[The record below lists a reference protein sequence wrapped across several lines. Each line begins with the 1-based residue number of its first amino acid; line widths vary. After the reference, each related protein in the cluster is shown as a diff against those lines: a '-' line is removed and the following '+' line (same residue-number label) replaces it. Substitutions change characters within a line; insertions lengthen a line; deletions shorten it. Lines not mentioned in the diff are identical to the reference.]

1 MPSCLGLYIEN
12 NIIKYAKVV
21 KDNNTFKIESFGM
34 KFYDKLNETISQII
48 AETYSY
54 KTPIVTNLSDE
65 FYNYF
70 YMFSLLNKNDLQKA
84 IATEF
89 ESLCYDK
96 GYNVDALEKR
106 FIIVDGKTGDEKV
119 KVIHVAANK
128 AEIARKV
135 QQLDGHKIKEIV
147 PLGVSLPNL
156 VDISKKE
163 NFAIVNIEDKTSVTI
178 VIDKKI
184 VNVQLIDEGTEE
196 ILRKI
201 NLKENSYT
209 KAYEIC
215 KNTTIYTNEGQ
226 ELQDDIETEYNAYL
240 DYIMPTLYS
249 IVGKTRKI
257 INESEDKID
266 KVYITGTA
274 SVINN
279 IDLYFQEY
287 LKNIE
292 CTILRPYFI
301 TKVGKKINIKDYIEV
316 NSAIALGMQG
326 LGEGLKNINFKKSS
340 LADKLPEWLTLDV
353 GSLNFKNINLKAPS
367 LDFKGSLDAIERN
380 MVRTI
385 SAILITTIAY
395 SSFSM
400 ITKKQIDNKA
410 KEIQDATTETN
421 KQISLAQADSSR
433 LQTIT
438 SKYETKIQNIN
449 DINSKKASKSQN
461 RNAIPNLLNQIMTI
475 IPKNVQITSI
485 ENPNGTKVV
494 INAQAEKY
502 EQLGYFKAKI
512 KTQMILTNVTS
523 TSGVKQDNL
532 VKITIEGDLP

>member
-12 NIIKYAKVV
+12 NIIKYAKIA
-21 KDNNTFKIESFGM
+21 KDNNNYKVESFGM
-34 KFYDKLNETISQII
+34 KFYDKINDAINQII

-54 KTPIVTNLSDE
+54 KTPIITNLSDE

-89 ESLCYDK
+89 ESLCYEK
-96 GYNVDALEKR
+96 GYNKDALEKR
-106 FIIVDGKTGDEKV
+106 FVLVNSNLDNEKV

-128 AEIARKV
+128 TEIARKI
-135 QQLDGHKIKEIV
+135 QQLEGHKVREIV
-147 PLGVSLPNL
+147 PMGMVISNLIDVSQ
-156 VDISKKE
+156 KE
-163 NFAIVNIEDKTSVTI
+163 NFVIVNIENKTTVTI
-178 VIDKKI
+178 VLDSKI
-184 VNVQLIDEGTEE
+184 YNVEILDEGTEE
-196 ILRKI
+196 ILSKI
-201 NLKENSYT
+201 NLKENSYS

-226 ELQDDIETEYNAYL
+226 ELQEDSETEYNVYL
-240 DYIMPTLYS
+240 DYIMPTLYT
-249 IVGKTRKI
+249 IVGKIRKI
-257 INESEDKID
+257 INELENKID
-266 KVYITGTA
+266 RVYITGTA

-292 CTILRPYFI
+292 CTILKPYFI
-301 TKVGKKINIKDYIEV
+301 KKLGKKVNIKDYIEV

-326 LGEGLKNINFKKSS
+326 LGEGIKNINFKKANI
-340 LADKLPEWLTLDV
+340 ADKLPEWLSLDI
-353 GSLNFKNINLKAPS
+353 GNLNLKNLNFDLSGAMDTVEKNMI
-367 LDFKGSLDAIERN
+367 
-380 MVRTI
+380 RTTAGI
-385 SAILITTIAY
+385 FIILLVY
-395 SSFSM
+395 SSFAM
-400 ITKKQIDNKA
+400 ITKKQIDNKGI
-410 KEIQDATTETN
+410 EINDATQETN
-421 KQISLAQADSSR
+421 KQISLAQADISR

-449 DINSKKASKSQN
+449 DINSKKANKSQN
-461 RNAIPNLLNQIMTI
+461 RNAIPNLLNQIMAI

-485 ENPNGTKVV
+485 ENSSGTKVL

-512 KTQMILTNVTS
+512 KTQGILTNVTS

>member
-1 MPSCLGLYIEN
+1 MPSCLGVYIEN

-21 KDNNTFKIESFGM
+21 RDNNTFKVESFGM

-54 KTPIVTNLSDE
+54 KIPIITNLSDE
-65 FYNYF
+65 FYSYF

-106 FIIVDGKTGDEKV
+106 FIIVDNKVENEKV

-128 AEIARKV
+128 TEIARKI
-135 QQLDGHKIKEIV
+135 QQLEGHKIREIV
-147 PLGVSLPNL
+147 PLGMAISNL

-163 NFAIVNIEDKTSVTI
+163 NFAIVNIEYKTTVTI
-178 VIDKKI
+178 VLNKKI
-184 VNVQLIDEGTEE
+184 VDVQVLDEGTEE

-226 ELQDDIETEYNAYL
+226 ELQDDSETEYNAYL
-240 DYIMPTLYS
+240 EYIMPTLYT
-249 IVGKTRKI
+249 IVGKIRKI
-257 INESEDKID
+257 VNESEEKID

-274 SVINN
+274 SAINN
-279 IDLYFQEY
+279 IDLYFQDY

-292 CTILRPYFI
+292 CTILKPYFI
-301 TKVGKKINIKDYIEV
+301 GKLGKKINIKDYIEV

-326 LGEGLKNINFKKSS
+326 VGEGLKNINFKKSS
-340 LADKLPEWLTLDV
+340 IADKLPEWLSLDV
-353 GSLNFKNINLKAPS
+353 GNLNLKNINLKAPP
-367 LDFKGSLDAIERN
+367 LDFKSSLDAVERN
-380 MVRTI
+380 MMRTI
-385 SAILITTIAY
+385 SAILITVIAY
-395 SSFSM
+395 SSFSI
-400 ITKKQIDNKA
+400 ITKKQIDNKSQ
-410 KEIQDATTETN
+410 EIQDATTETN
-421 KQISLAQADSSR
+421 KQINLAQTDSSR

-449 DINSKKASKSQN
+449 DINSKKANKSQN
-461 RNAIPNLLNQIMTI
+461 RNAIPNLLNQIMAI

-485 ENPNGTKVV
+485 ENASGTKVV

-512 KTQMILTNVTS
+512 KTQTILTNVTS

>member
-21 KDNNTFKIESFGM
+21 KDNNTFKVESFGM

-106 FIIVDGKTGDEKV
+106 FIIVDGKPENEKV

-128 AEIARKV
+128 AEISRKI
-135 QQLDGHKIKEIV
+135 QQLEGHKIKEIV
-147 PLGVSLPNL
+147 PLGMSIPNL

-163 NFAIVNIEDKTSVTI
+163 NFAIVNIEDKTSITI
-178 VIDKKI
+178 VVDKKI
-184 VNVQLIDEGTEE
+184 VNVQIIDEGTEE

-209 KAYEIC
+209 KAYKIC

-274 SVINN
+274 SVISN

-292 CTILRPYFI
+292 CTILKPYFI

-326 LGEGLKNINFKKSS
+326 LGEGLKNINFKKSGIM
-340 LADKLPEWLTLDV
+340 DQLPEWLTLDV
-353 GSLNFKNINLKAPS
+353 GSLNLKNVKLKAPS

-385 SAILITTIAY
+385 SAILITIIAY

-400 ITKKQIDNKA
+400 ITKKQIDNKNQ
-410 KEIQDATTETN
+410 EIQDAVTETN
-421 KQISLAQADSSR
+421 KQINLAQADSSR

-485 ENPNGTKVV
+485 ENTNGTKVV

-512 KTQMILTNVTS
+512 KTQTILTNVTS

>member
-21 KDNNTFKIESFGM
+21 KDNNTFKVESFGM

-96 GYNVDALEKR
+96 GYNIDALEKR
-106 FIIVDGKTGDEKV
+106 FIIVDGKAGNEKV

-128 AEIARKV
+128 AEIARKI

-147 PLGVSLPNL
+147 PLGMTISNL

-163 NFAIVNIEDKTSVTI
+163 NFAIVNIEDKTSITI

-249 IVGKTRKI
+249 IVGKTRKL
-257 INESEDKID
+257 INELEEKVD

-287 LKNIE
+287 LKNVE
-292 CTILRPYFI
+292 CTILKPYFI

-340 LADKLPEWLTLDV
+340 IMDKLPEWLTLDV
-353 GSLNFKNINLKAPS
+353 GSLNLKNVNLKAPS

-385 SAILITTIAY
+385 SAILITIIAY
-395 SSFSM
+395 SAFSM

-410 KEIQDATTETN
+410 QEIQDATTETN

-485 ENPNGTKVV
+485 ENTSGTKIV

-502 EQLGYFKAKI
+502 EQLGYFKAKL

>member
-21 KDNNTFKIESFGM
+21 KDNNTFKVESFGM

-96 GYNVDALEKR
+96 GYNIDALEKR
-106 FIIVDGKTGDEKV
+106 FIIVDGKAGNEKV

-128 AEIARKV
+128 AEIARKI
-135 QQLDGHKIKEIV
+135 QQLDGYKIKEIV
-147 PLGVSLPNL
+147 PLGMSISNL
-156 VDISKKE
+156 VDISKNE
-163 NFAIVNIEDKTSVTI
+163 NFAIVNIEDKTSITI

-249 IVGKTRKI
+249 IVGKTRKL
-257 INESEDKID
+257 INELEEKVD

-287 LKNIE
+287 LKNVE
-292 CTILRPYFI
+292 CTILKPYFI

-316 NSAIALGMQG
+316 NSAIALSMQG

-340 LADKLPEWLTLDV
+340 IMDKLPEWLTLDV
-353 GSLNFKNINLKAPS
+353 GSLNLKNVNLKAPS

-385 SAILITTIAY
+385 SAILITIIAY
-395 SSFSM
+395 SAFSM

-410 KEIQDATTETN
+410 QEIQDATTETN

-485 ENPNGTKVV
+485 ENTSGTKIV

-502 EQLGYFKAKI
+502 EQLGYFKAKL

>member
-21 KDNNTFKIESFGM
+21 KDNNTFKVESFGM

-96 GYNVDALEKR
+96 GYNIDALEKR
-106 FIIVDGKTGDEKV
+106 FIIVDGKAGNEKV

-128 AEIARKV
+128 AEIARKI

-147 PLGVSLPNL
+147 PLGMSISNL

-163 NFAIVNIEDKTSVTI
+163 NFAIVNIEDKTSITI

-249 IVGKTRKI
+249 IVGKTRKL
-257 INESEDKID
+257 INELEEKVD

-287 LKNIE
+287 LKNVE
-292 CTILRPYFI
+292 CTILKPYFI

-340 LADKLPEWLTLDV
+340 IMDKLPEWLTLDV
-353 GSLNFKNINLKAPS
+353 GSLNLKNVNLKAPS

-385 SAILITTIAY
+385 SAILITIIAY
-395 SSFSM
+395 SAFSM

-410 KEIQDATTETN
+410 QEIQDATTETN

-485 ENPNGTKVV
+485 ENTSGTKIV

-502 EQLGYFKAKI
+502 EQLGYFKAKL

>member
-21 KDNNTFKIESFGM
+21 KDNNTFKVESFGM

-96 GYNVDALEKR
+96 GYNIDALEKR
-106 FIIVDGKTGDEKV
+106 FIIVDGKAGNEKV

-128 AEIARKV
+128 AEIARKI

-147 PLGVSLPNL
+147 PLGMTISNL

-163 NFAIVNIEDKTSVTI
+163 NFAIVNIEDKTSITI

-249 IVGKTRKI
+249 IVGKTRKL
-257 INESEDKID
+257 INELEEKVD

-274 SVINN
+274 SAINN

-287 LKNIE
+287 LKNVE
-292 CTILRPYFI
+292 CTILKPYFI

-340 LADKLPEWLTLDV
+340 IMDKLPEWLTLDV
-353 GSLNFKNINLKAPS
+353 GSLNLKNVNLKAPS

-385 SAILITTIAY
+385 SAILITIIAY
-395 SSFSM
+395 SAFSM

-410 KEIQDATTETN
+410 QEIQDATTETN

-485 ENPNGTKVV
+485 ENTSGTKIV

-502 EQLGYFKAKI
+502 EQLGYFKAKL

>member
-21 KDNNTFKIESFGM
+21 KDNNTFKVESFGM

-96 GYNVDALEKR
+96 GYNIDALEKR
-106 FIIVDGKTGDEKV
+106 FIIVDGKAGNEKV

-128 AEIARKV
+128 AEIARKI

-147 PLGVSLPNL
+147 PLGMTISNL

-163 NFAIVNIEDKTSVTI
+163 NFAIVNIEDKTSITI

-249 IVGKTRKI
+249 IVGKTRKL
-257 INESEDKID
+257 INELEEKVD

-287 LKNIE
+287 LKNVE
-292 CTILRPYFI
+292 CTILKPYFI

-340 LADKLPEWLTLDV
+340 IMDKLPEWLTLDV
-353 GSLNFKNINLKAPS
+353 ESLNLKNVNLKAPS

-385 SAILITTIAY
+385 SAILITIIAY
-395 SSFSM
+395 SAFSM

-410 KEIQDATTETN
+410 QEIQDATTETN

-485 ENPNGTKVV
+485 ENTSGTKIV

-502 EQLGYFKAKI
+502 EQLGYFKAKL